1 MELYDGNGY
10 GYMQGTSM
18 ACPHVSGVA
27 ALGLSYMKKLGKT
40 CTKDEFKAMLLTSV
54 NDLDQFCV
62 GTKRTLI
69 YSNGNVSNLT
79 LSKYKG
85 KMGTGSVDTWKLF
98 MQIEGT
104 PCLTAA
110 VGSEQVISL
119 ESIFGSSYAGLT
131 YRGVEISAE
140 DKAKIGLDS
149 DPIVKLGRLVITPTR
164 TGNATITVKAI
175 AGGNTIGGGSSI
187 GGMEISKTFSL
198 VARGVKSENGGWL

>member
-1 MELYDGNGY
+1 
-10 GYMQGTSM
+10 
-18 ACPHVSGVA
+18 
-27 ALGLSYMKKLGKT
+27 MKKLGKT

-54 NDLDQFCV
+54 NDIDQFCV

-69 YSNGNVSNLT
+69 YSNGNVGNLT

-149 DPIVKLGRLVITPTR
+149 DPIVKLGRLVITPTK
-164 TGNATITVKAI
+164 TGNAKITVKAI